1 MNQKV
6 VCRETAMPSTK
17 MVTELK
23 TTTYESRIVPANL
36 PESAIIGR
44 AEWSQGHT
52 FRWRLTS
59 WNPNIGL

>member
-17 MVTELK
+17 MVAELK

-44 AEWSQGHT
+44 AE
-52 FRWRLTS
+52 
-59 WNPNIGL
+59 